1 MSAESAVQTATLLQ
15 NKVGASLAGVTS
27 LLQAP
32 EKSDSLLQAGAST
45 LGVVV
50 LDELKELQRQ
60 TYECV
65 EKVAKLLQ
73 TQIDIAQ
80 EANRRQRDQAAE
92 LRKERKSEGA
102 PMLPGSGSGQG
113 SADGLFG
120 LTPESMKNLLTLGL
134 GSVFTVASLKTAF
147 RAFGKNLLKG
157 GIVASIISLVADPVV
172 DYIDKEL
179 ELDLDDQSKQDIK
192 TSLVGAGFGFSV
204 AGIPGAIVGG
214 TIPYISRV
222 SQYIA
227 GTLNADEIKDSD
239 FAGAAIGGTI
249 ASVYTAGKLGKLMSL
264 SKLPAV
270 SNLGMALASTPV
282 LLAVGLA
289 VAAGVGASF
298 LAKKVDEY
306 QEMTLKKLRSTV
318 SKLDKEM
325 GQWAA
330 QQEEGLLE
338 NIGINMGGQT
348 ALGEAKIASQEANE
362 QVQQNK
368 ERFIENTE
376 VQGNLRALKDAM
388 IGYSDEA
395 IQTILQ
401 DGSKAGNL
409 MTTIENLQSVAAKGG
424 FGKDSQDIFESLA
437 AFSDR
442 VQNIAI
448 RMVDDKV
455 KISSVGRSVALNK
468 EGIGG
473 DQLENIPELE
483 RKKQELI
490 SEQAKARQELEI
502 QKAKLADL
510 EANGIRS
517 KFFGENE
524 AEKTEDAIKKL
535 ERLVGDDG
543 DSGSIGIAINK
554 INQRMDRFGTT
565 NGLLYNL
572 SELNELY
579 KDDKERL
586 KLIIERSVNQQGSSF
601 LQEQIQANA
610 MKKPDNLTP
619 VVITDNKVQSQTNNA
634 KSVTYAGRLNVYGD
648 SDIVR
653 DGYTYAVG

>member
-1 MSAESAVQTATLLQ
+1 MSAEAAVQTATLLQ
-15 NKVGASLAGVTS
+15 NKVGSSLAGVTS
-27 LLQAP
+27 LLSP
-32 EKSDSLLQAGAST
+32 EQKSDVMLQAGASS
-45 LGVVV
+45 LPVVV
-50 LDELKELQRQ
+50 LDEMKELQRQ

-65 EKVAKLLQ
+65 EKVANLLQ
-73 TQIDIAQ
+73 TQIDIAT

-92 LRKERKSEGA
+92 LRKEKKTEGA
-102 PMLPGSGSGQG
+102 PMLPGSGQR

-120 LTPESMKNLLTLGL
+120 LTPDMMKNILTLGL
-134 GSVFTVASLKTAF
+134 GSVFTVAGLKTAF
-147 RAFGKNLLKG
+147 KAFGKKLLKG
-157 GIVASIISLVADPVV
+157 GIVASILTLVADPVV
-172 DYIDKEL
+172 NFLDKEL
-179 ELDLDDQSKQDIK
+179 KLDLDDQSKTDLK
-192 TSLVGAGFGFSV
+192 NSLIGAGFGSMF
-204 AGIPGAIVGG
+204 GIPGIIVGA
-214 TIPYISRV
+214 TIPFVSRV
-222 SQYIA
+222 GQYIA
-227 GTLNADEIKDSD
+227 GTLNADQVKDSD
-239 FAGAAIGGTI
+239 FAAAGVGTTL
-249 ASVYTAGKLGKLMSL
+249 ASVYATGKLGKLMAL

-282 LLAVGLA
+282 LLAVGLG

-318 SKLDKEM
+318 EKLDKEM

-338 NIGINMGGQT
+338 NMGVFMGKQT
-348 ALGEAKIASQEANE
+348 ALGEARISAEEANE

-368 ERFIENTE
+368 EKFIANTE
-376 VQGNLRALKDAM
+376 TQQNLRGLKDAM
-388 IGYSDEA
+388 IGYSDDA
-395 IQTILQ
+395 ISTILQ
-401 DGSKAGNL
+401 DGSKTGNL
-409 MTTIENLQSVAAKGG
+409 MATIENLQSIAAKGG

-442 VQNIAI
+442 VQNIAVKMI
-448 RMVDDKV
+448 DDGV
-455 KISSVGRSVALNK
+455 KISSRGRSVALNK

-473 DQLENIPELE
+473 DQLENIPEME
-483 RKKQELI
+483 RKKQDLI
-490 SEQAKARQELEI
+490 SEQTKARQELDE
-502 QKAKLADL
+502 ARVKLVDAQTRNTGFFDTEEVNDL
-510 EANGIRS
+510 QGQ
-517 KFFGENE
+517 
-524 AEKTEDAIKKL
+524 IKKL

-543 DSGSIGIAINK
+543 ESGTLARDIRNIEK
-554 INQRMDRFGTT
+554 RMDRFGTT

-579 KDDKERL
+579 KDDKDRL
-586 KLIIERSVNQQGSSF
+586 KDIIERSVNQQGSSF

-610 MKKPDNLTP
+610 MKKPDNLAP

-634 KSVTYAGRLNVYGD
+634 KNITYAGKLNVHGD

>member
-1 MSAESAVQTATLLQ
+1 MSAEAAVQTATLLQ
-15 NKVGASLAGVTS
+15 NKVGSSLAGVTS
-27 LLQAP
+27 LLSP
-32 EKSDSLLQAGAST
+32 EQKSDVMLQAGASS
-45 LGVVV
+45 LPVVV
-50 LDELKELQRQ
+50 LDEMKELQRQ

-65 EKVAKLLQ
+65 EKVANLLQ
-73 TQIDIAQ
+73 TQIDIAT

-92 LRKERKSEGA
+92 LRKEKKTEGA
-102 PMLPGSGSGQG
+102 PMLPGSGQG

-134 GSVFTVASLKTAF
+134 GSVFTVAGLKTAF
-147 RAFGKNLLKG
+147 KAFGKKLLRG
-157 GIVASIISLVADPVV
+157 GIVASIITLVADPVV
-172 DYIDKEL
+172 NFLDKEL
-179 ELDLDDQSKQDIK
+179 KLDLDDQSKDDLK
-192 TSLVGAGFGFSV
+192 NSLIGAGFGSMF
-204 AGIPGAIVGG
+204 GIPGAIIGA
-214 TIPYISRV
+214 TIPFVSRV
-222 SQYIA
+222 GQYIA
-227 GTLNADEIKDSD
+227 GTLNADQVKDSD
-239 FAGAAIGGTI
+239 FAAAGVGTTL
-249 ASVYTAGKLGKLMSL
+249 ASVYATGKLGKLMAL

-282 LLAVGLA
+282 LLAVGLG

-306 QEMTLKKLRSTV
+306 QEMTLKKLRGTV
-318 SKLDKEM
+318 EKLDKEM
-325 GQWAA
+325 GEWAA
-330 QQEEGLLE
+330 KQEESLLE
-338 NIGINMGGQT
+338 NFGVNMGTQT
-348 ALGEAKIASQEANE
+348 ALGEAKIAAQEANE

-368 ERFIENTE
+368 EKFIANTE
-376 VQGNLRALKDAM
+376 TQQNLRGLKDAM
-388 IGYSDEA
+388 IGYSDDA
-395 IQTILQ
+395 ISTILQ
-401 DGSKAGNL
+401 DGSKTGNL
-409 MTTIENLQSVAAKGG
+409 MATIENLQSIAAKGG
-424 FGKDSQDIFESLA
+424 FGKDSKDIFESLA

-448 RMVDDKV
+448 KMVDDGV
-455 KISSVGRSVALNK
+455 KISSTGRNVALNK

-483 RKKQELI
+483 KKKLELI

-543 DSGSIGIAINK
+543 DSGSLAIAINK
-554 INQRMDRFGTT
+554 INQRIDRFGTT

-572 SELNELY
+572 SELRELF
-579 KDDKERL
+579 KGDEKTLKE
-586 KLIIERSVNQQGSSF
+586 IIQRSVNQQGTTF

-634 KSVTYAGRLNVYGD
+634 KSVTYAGKLNVYGD
-648 SDIVR
+648 SDVVR

>member
-1 MSAESAVQTATLLQ
+1 MSAEAAVQTATLLQ

-27 LLQAP
+27 LLTPP
-32 EKSDSLLQAGAST
+32 EKSDAMLQAGASS
-45 LGVVV
+45 LPVVV
-50 LDELKELQRQ
+50 LDEMRELQRQ

-65 EKVAKLLQ
+65 EKVATLLQ

-80 EANRRQRDQAAE
+80 EAARRQRDQAAE
-92 LRKERKSEGA
+92 LKKEKKSDGA
-102 PMLPGSGSGQG
+102 PMLPGSGQG

-120 LTPESMKNLLTLGL
+120 LTPDMMKNILTLGL
-134 GSVFTVASLKTAF
+134 GSVFTVAGLKAAF
-147 RAFGKNLLKG
+147 KAFGKKLLRG

-179 ELDLDDQSKQDIK
+179 ELDLDDQSKNDLK
-192 TSLVGAGFGFSV
+192 TSLVGAAGLGSMF
-204 AGIPGAIVGG
+204 GIPGAVVGA
-214 TIPYISRV
+214 TIPFISRV
-222 SQYIA
+222 GQYIA
-227 GTLNADEIKDSD
+227 GTLNADEVSDSD
-239 FAGAAIGGTI
+239 FAGAAIGGTT
-249 ASVYTAGKLGKLMSL
+249 AGVYTAGKLGKLMAM

-270 SNLGMALASTPV
+270 KTLGMALASTPV
-282 LLAVGLA
+282 LLAVG
-289 VAAGVGASF
+289 VGIAAGVGASF
-298 LAKKVDEY
+298 LAKKIDEY
-306 QEMTLKKLRSTV
+306 QEMTLKKLRGTV
-318 SKLDKEM
+318 EKLDREM

-330 QQEEGLLE
+330 QQEESLLE
-338 NIGINMGGQT
+338 NFGINMGAQT

-368 ERFIENTE
+368 ERFIANEE
-376 VQGNLRALKDAM
+376 MQGNLRGLKDAM

-395 IQTILQ
+395 ISTILK
-401 DGSKAGNL
+401 DGSKASNL

-424 FGKDSQDIFESLA
+424 FGKDSKAIFESLA

-448 RMVDDKV
+448 KMVDDGV
-455 KISSVGRSVALNK
+455 KISGTGRNVALNK

-473 DQLENIPELE
+473 DQLENLPELE

-510 EANGIRS
+510 EANGIKS

-543 DSGSIGIAINK
+543 DGGTIANSIRMIEK
-554 INQRMDRFGTT
+554 RMDRFGTT

-572 SELNELY
+572 SELRELY
-579 KDDKERL
+579 KGDEKTLKE
-586 KLIIERSVNQQGSSF
+586 IIQRSVNQQGTTF

-648 SDIVR
+648 SAIVR

>member
-1 MSAESAVQTATLLQ
+1 MSAEAAVQTATLLQ
-15 NKVGASLAGVTS
+15 NKVGSSLAGVTS
-27 LLQAP
+27 LLSP
-32 EKSDSLLQAGAST
+32 EQKSDVMLQAGASS
-45 LGVVV
+45 LPVVV
-50 LDELKELQRQ
+50 LDEMKELQRQ

-65 EKVAKLLQ
+65 EKVANLLQ
-73 TQIDIAQ
+73 TQIDIAT

-92 LRKERKSEGA
+92 LRKEKKTEGA
-102 PMLPGSGSGQG
+102 PMLPGSGQG

-134 GSVFTVASLKTAF
+134 GSVFTVAGLKTAF
-147 RAFGKNLLKG
+147 KAFGKKLLKG
-157 GIVASIISLVADPVV
+157 GIVASILTLVADPVV
-172 DYIDKEL
+172 NFLDKEL
-179 ELDLDDQSKQDIK
+179 KLDLDDQSKTDLK
-192 TSLVGAGFGFSV
+192 NSLIGAGFGSMF
-204 AGIPGAIVGG
+204 GIPGIIVGA
-214 TIPYISRV
+214 TIPFVSRV
-222 SQYIA
+222 GQYIA
-227 GTLNADEIKDSD
+227 GTLNADQVKDSD
-239 FAGAAIGGTI
+239 FAMAGVGTTL
-249 ASVYTAGKLGKLMSL
+249 ASVYATGKLGKLMAL

-282 LLAVGLA
+282 LLAVGLG

-318 SKLDKEM
+318 EKLDKEM

-338 NIGINMGGQT
+338 NMGVFMGKQT
-348 ALGEAKIASQEANE
+348 ALGEARISAEEANE

-368 ERFIENTE
+368 EKFIANTE
-376 VQGNLRALKDAM
+376 TQQNLRGLKDAM
-388 IGYSDEA
+388 IGYSDDA
-395 IQTILQ
+395 ISTILQ
-401 DGSKAGNL
+401 DGSKTGNL
-409 MTTIENLQSVAAKGG
+409 MATIENLQSIAAKGG

-442 VQNIAI
+442 VQNIAVKMI
-448 RMVDDKV
+448 DDGV
-455 KISSVGRSVALNK
+455 KISSRGRSVALNK

-473 DQLENIPELE
+473 DQLENIPEME
-483 RKKQELI
+483 RKKQDLI
-490 SEQAKARQELEI
+490 SEQTKARQELDE
-502 QKAKLADL
+502 ARVKLVDAQTRNTGFFDTEEVNDL
-510 EANGIRS
+510 QGQ
-517 KFFGENE
+517 
-524 AEKTEDAIKKL
+524 IKKL

-543 DSGSIGIAINK
+543 ESGTLARDIRNIEK
-554 INQRMDRFGTT
+554 RMDRFGTT

-601 LQEQIQANA
+601 LQEQIKANEA
-610 MKKPDNLTP
+610 KNKDVSTNTTIM
-619 VVITDNKVQSQTNNA
+619 DNKVQTQNNNA

-653 DGYTYAVG
+653 DGYTYGIA

>member
-1 MSAESAVQTATLLQ
+1 MSAEAAVQTATLLQ
-15 NKVGASLAGVTS
+15 NKVGSSLAGVTS
-27 LLQAP
+27 LLSP
-32 EKSDSLLQAGAST
+32 EQKSDVMLQAGASS
-45 LGVVV
+45 LPVVV
-50 LDELKELQRQ
+50 LDEMKELQRQ

-65 EKVAKLLQ
+65 EKVANLLQ
-73 TQIDIAQ
+73 TQIDIAT

-92 LRKERKSEGA
+92 LRKEKKTEGA
-102 PMLPGSGSGQG
+102 PMLPGSGQR

-120 LTPESMKNLLTLGL
+120 LTPDMMKNILTLGL
-134 GSVFTVASLKTAF
+134 GSVFTVAGLKTAF
-147 RAFGKNLLKG
+147 KAFGKKLLKG
-157 GIVASIISLVADPVV
+157 GIVASILTLVADPVV
-172 DYIDKEL
+172 NFLDKEL
-179 ELDLDDQSKQDIK
+179 KLDLDDQSKTDLK
-192 TSLVGAGFGFSV
+192 NSLIGAGFGSMF
-204 AGIPGAIVGG
+204 GIPGIIVGA
-214 TIPYISRV
+214 TIPFVSRV
-222 SQYIA
+222 GQYIA
-227 GTLNADEIKDSD
+227 GTLNADQVKDSD
-239 FAGAAIGGTI
+239 FAMAGVGTTL
-249 ASVYTAGKLGKLMSL
+249 ASVYATGKLGKLMAL

-282 LLAVGLA
+282 LLAVGLG

-318 SKLDKEM
+318 EKLDKEM

-338 NIGINMGGQT
+338 NMGVFMGKQT
-348 ALGEAKIASQEANE
+348 ALGEARISAEEANE

-368 ERFIENTE
+368 EKFIANTE
-376 VQGNLRALKDAM
+376 TQQNLRGLKDAM
-388 IGYSDEA
+388 IGYSDDA
-395 IQTILQ
+395 ISTILQ
-401 DGSKAGNL
+401 DGSKTGNL
-409 MTTIENLQSVAAKGG
+409 MATIENLQSIAAKGG

-442 VQNIAI
+442 VQNIAVKMI
-448 RMVDDKV
+448 DDGV
-455 KISSVGRSVALNK
+455 KISSRGRSVALNK

-473 DQLENIPELE
+473 DQLENIPEME
-483 RKKQELI
+483 RKKQDLI
-490 SEQAKARQELEI
+490 SEQTKARQELDE
-502 QKAKLADL
+502 ARVKLVDAQTRNTGFFDTEEVNDL
-510 EANGIRS
+510 QGQ
-517 KFFGENE
+517 
-524 AEKTEDAIKKL
+524 IKKL

-543 DSGSIGIAINK
+543 ESGTLARDIRNIEK
-554 INQRMDRFGTT
+554 RMDRFGTT

-601 LQEQIQANA
+601 LQEQIKANEA
-610 MKKPDNLTP
+610 KNKDVSTNTTIM
-619 VVITDNKVQSQTNNA
+619 DNKVQTQNNNA

-653 DGYTYAVG
+653 DGYTYGIA